1 MNLGKTVRML
11 RRKKGLSQQEL
22 ADKASI
28 SRTYLSQI
36 ESGACNPTIDLLENI
51 GKELCIPFP
60 IISFLSLDVKSI
72 PESRREDFL
81 TIEPTIM
88 RMIDDF
94 LSTETECQSK

>member
-60 IISFLSLDVKSI
+60 IISFLSMDIESI
-72 PESRREDFL
+72 PESRREDYL
-81 TIEPTIM
+81 KIEPTIM
-88 RMIDDF
+88 RMIEGF
-94 LSTETECQSK
+94 LFAETESQSK